1 MRRGFKFTWGVGR
14 PMFMLLLTHSTCQSV
29 PCCVRLMSGIGRT
42 LSCVLE
48 TRFSYPWAFLHAPC
62 VLFGSIWKLRDDI
75 WKTNPNFAVP
85 YFGPRHHHPRASCHH
100 QRVGMLVV
108 ALLCLLPCALA
119 APTFTGRG
127 GHAIQN
133 SDDNNVHINSHMTRA
148 ERDEAIRK
156 LQSAYNAS
164 TIGDLRTDCNN
175 CINAQQ
181 ASIDAHAVCAS
192 ASCHATL
199 ERTLE
204 RAP

>member
-1 MRRGFKFTWGVGR
+1 
-14 PMFMLLLTHSTCQSV
+14 ML
-29 PCCVRLMSGIGRT
+29 
-42 LSCVLE
+42 
-48 TRFSYPWAFLHAPC
+48 
-62 VLFGSIWKLRDDI
+62 
-75 WKTNPNFAVP
+75 
-85 YFGPRHHHPRASCHH
+85 
-100 QRVGMLVV
+100 V

-119 APTFTGRG
+119 APTFTGKG
-127 GHAIQN
+127 GAAIQH
-133 SDDNNVHINSHMTRA
+133 SDDHNVHINSHMTRA

-181 ASIDAHAVCAS
+181 ASIDAHAVRANTS
-192 ASCHATL
+192 YHATL